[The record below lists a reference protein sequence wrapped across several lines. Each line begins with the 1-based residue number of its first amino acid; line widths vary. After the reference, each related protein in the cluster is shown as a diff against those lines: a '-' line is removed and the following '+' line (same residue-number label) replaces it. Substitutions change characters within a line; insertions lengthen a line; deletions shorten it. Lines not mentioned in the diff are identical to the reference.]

1 MRKVWREN
9 GLSIVLFALF
19 AVLLAG
25 QSYVGLLR
33 ENDELLEHAQSPISW
48 TEYVTSGGFLEATM
62 ENWESEFLQMWAYV
76 IFTVFL
82 FQKGSSE
89 SKPPDQDHPVNRDPR
104 AAKDKRTAPWP
115 VRAGGLPLRL
125 YEISLSTAFF
135 LLFAFS
141 FTLHA
146 VGGARDYNEIRA
158 LHGEPLVTT
167 LEYLAGSQF
176 WLSRCRT
183 GRANSSLSGRWWCS
197 ASICGSAARPS
208 RNRSMRRTPRPVPSR
223 RESTSPEKRSPLLD
237 PLF

>member
-33 ENDELLEHAQSPISW
+33 ENDELLEHAQSPVSW

-89 SKPPDQDHPVNRDPR
+89 SKPPDKDHPVNRDPR

-146 VGGARDYNEIRA
+146 VGGARDYNQIRA

-176 WLSRCRT
+176 WYE
-183 GRANSSLSGRWWCS
+183 SLQNWQSEFLAIW
-197 ASICGSAARPS
+197 AMVVFSIYLRQRG
-208 RNRSMRRTPRPVPSR
+208 
-223 RESTSPEKRSPLLD
+223 SPESKPVDAPHSQTGSGQEGIDESGKTLTVA
-237 PLF
+237 

>member
-33 ENDELLEHAQSPISW
+33 ENDELLEHAQSPVSW

-89 SKPPDQDHPVNRDPR
+89 SKPPDEDHPVNRDPR
-104 AAKDKRTAPWP
+104 AAKDKRT
-115 VRAGGLPLRL
+115 RLGLCGRVD
-125 YEISLSTAFF
+125 YRCGCTRSLSAPHSSCCSPSHSHCTQ
-135 LLFAFS
+135 S
-141 FTLHA
+141 
-146 VGGARDYNEIRA
+146 GAR
-158 LHGEPLVTT
+158 GTT
-167 LEYLAGSQF
+167 TRF
-176 WLSRCRT
+176 
-183 GRANSSLSGRWWCS
+183 
-197 ASICGSAARPS
+197 ARS
-208 RNRSMRRTPRPVPSR
+208 MANRS
-223 RESTSPEKRSPLLD
+223 
-237 PLF
+237 